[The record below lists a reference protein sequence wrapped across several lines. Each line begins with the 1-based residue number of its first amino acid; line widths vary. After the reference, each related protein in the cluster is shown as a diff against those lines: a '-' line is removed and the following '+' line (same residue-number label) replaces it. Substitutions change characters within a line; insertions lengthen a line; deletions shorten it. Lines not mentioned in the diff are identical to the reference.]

1 MPNRQPSARRTFPLV
16 VPAAALLVAA
26 LAALAIMATTAYAV
40 FTDILDNTENTFSTD
55 TLDPPTGLGASVAG
69 SDIELDWTPTV
80 DTYATG
86 YKVLRSTIS
95 GGPYTEIDTVTPYT
109 ETTYMDIS
117 PGSGTFYYV
126 LRSYYQNWE
135 SADSNE
141 ANATI

>member
-1 MPNRQPSARRTFPLV
+1 MKATFL
-16 VPAAALLVAA
+16 AATLL
-26 LAALAIMATTAYAV
+26 LAALTAVAIMAATAYAL
-40 FTDILDNTENTFSTD
+40 FTDSLNNTDNTFSTD
-55 TLDPPTGLGASVAG
+55 TLDPPTSLTATVVG
-69 SDIELDWTPTV
+69 SDIRLDWTPTV

-86 YKVLRSTIS
+86 YKVLRATTS

-109 ETTYMDIS
+109 ETTYTDPS

-141 ANATI
+141 ASATI